1 VRATE
6 VWQARDRHTCGGD
19 GVLQR
24 GEMNAGIASRVM
36 RKSRQR
42 LAVGL
47 RESYLEILQPG
58 HGNAAAVAE
67 RGDACMARIRGG
79 RDDAFRTESAA
90 SVQNVGPFWKPEA
103 LR

>member
-1 VRATE
+1 VAVRATE

-47 RESYLEILQPG
+47 RDIVSRDSATRSRQRRRGRREGRRL
-58 HGNAAAVAE
+58 HGPNS
-67 RGDACMARIRGG
+67 RW
-79 RDDAFRTESAA
+79 
-90 SVQNVGPFWKPEA
+90 P
-103 LR
+103 